1 MATVTLISATGRLKN
16 KIQISYTMTGQ
27 IGEILTSSGL
37 AYGSTNN
44 SGSATLL
51 TAPADTP
58 NFGYGLLQN
67 NIFGGIPNGTWYV
80 WAWALTSAGRF
91 FSQPKRIIV
100 SSSGYE
106 LSDEGSTIA
115 NPVVIAGGT
124 EGKAKALFSDS
135 SGLATWKPVGE
146 MFAYGHYIGELY
158 GGGIVVDVWKE
169 GDEEKV
175 LIASL
180 TDLGQTNGNYDP
192 NGDLYGQWIYGTTNG
207 IQRTAILIGTQA
219 SSMYSGQANTNA
231 INALAATAGGAA
243 LVCSQYRGGGYEDWY
258 LPSYY
263 ELLAI
268 RNQEFVLSR
277 VTGADFLV
285 PDDGY
290 WSSTEVLPDS
300 AYIMSAPGD
309 WSTMNEWRKF
319 NNSRMKAVRRESYST
334 GDGLVLS
341 LDATNSKSFSDA
353 SYYLS
358 GTASRWSCLV
368 NRGMSSS
375 YSFGLSSAGSSSGGT
390 LTQILTLFTTTG
402 ITTEVFSGTVGN
414 WTLSFISSAVPT
426 TPKLYNRTGESSF
439 VSSYFTAAYSD
450 TVIKFDSG
458 DFSYL
463 PGNGVSLN
471 IYVSVQSPGYK
482 SPYAL
487 LRQISIT
494 TTINSISTYTVPLYQ
509 YVGKSI
515 SIKITSPGSYWN
527 STSSFAGPSLDN
539 IYVQGT
545 NGGFQNIGPRY
556 FPDQGGYLKFVSS
569 GGVNGSFINFNAPI
583 GSATAV
589 TVEVWA
595 RLAANYSGTML
606 FGWDQYDVYMAS
618 GHLGYNTNSSD
629 LYGINATKV
638 TSLGIV
644 GNWAHYIFE
653 MRSDVSYT
661 NNKIYINGEQQSLS
675 QVLTGS
681 GESALRRNFNFGFG
695 RIGGFRGSNNYFFN
709 GDISIFRVYNRALT
723 KEEIM
728 KNYSSGRKRYEIR
741 PSILKDGLYSYID
754 FNVPAS
760 YAEDGSISGNVNDL
774 GEGGRPASLVITA
787 TTTKPAVQKTSNQL
801 VLGVKRLI
809 FPGTTTL
816 NPYITWATAGTPL
829 QTATDL
835 SVSFWIYFD
844 ESRTAEIIVKWAST
858 SNGVGPWEVFQ
869 SAAVGGSNITFRL
882 ISGSTIYQRTG
893 TKLIPNAKWTH
904 VCATYNNVSKNIKTY
919 INSEIDIDHTWPSQM
934 SMDTVTAGDVFVGQY
949 PPAATTNRYP
959 LKGSISS
966 IQIYTRT
973 IGKEEVK
980 NNYEADKFE
989 FDSAADAN
997 LFFSHELTG
1006 NPTFSIT
1013 QNLTLDIPGKVNDR
1027 ILSSDASGNAVWV
1040 DKSSLFNRPTNYRYI
1055 GELYGG
1061 GIIVGMWK
1069 YPSTVWN
1076 YLIMSLTDITGP
1088 TGSPWSNIVAT
1099 SSKGSDSEYNGASNS
1114 AAIMAK
1120 AGHANSA
1127 AKLCDSYDGG
1137 GFTDWYLPSIHEMMM
1152 GYHAG
1157 HSLGYVIGA
1166 DNFGYRG
1173 FGNLKGIYWTSTEA
1187 SIGTAA
1193 YALNI
1198 TLGTQ
1203 LGLVISDGTRSF
1215 SYSVQD
1221 SSGMPLITAT
1231 KSGTYS
1237 VRAFRQVRINER
1249 RPIWNPEWEWDY
1261 VPVEEGWIGWTP
1273 WAEENWMPTTVYL
1286 DTNPLNTQGSG
1297 QTQPLNNN
1305 IVQSPGFLTL
1315 TFSNTFISYLPV
1327 TEAGVC
1333 WSTSSVPTISD
1344 SYATASSIVGNNFV
1358 VKTPPFPYAPAG
1370 TNLRQN
1376 TSLIFYRAYIKSGG
1390 SYYYSSDSGRLNST
1404 FWSTT
1409 TTYSVAGQ
1417 VTNLPTGVYIG
1428 WIGYLS
1434 LYE

>member
-16 KIQISYTMTGQ
+16 KIQISYTMTAP
-27 IGEILTSSGL
+27 IGEILTSAGL
-37 AYGSTNN
+37 AYGSTNV

-58 NFGYGLLQN
+58 NYGYGPVQN
-67 NIFGGIPNGTWYV
+67 NIFAGIPNGTWYV
-80 WAWALTSAGRF
+80 WAWALTSVGRF
-91 FSQPKRIIV
+91 FSQARTVIV

-115 NPVVIAGGT
+115 NPLIITGGT
-124 EGKAKALFSDS
+124 EGKDRALFSDS

-158 GGGIVVDVWKE
+158 GGGVVVDVWKE

-175 LIASL
+175 LIASTENL
-180 TDLGQTNGNYDP
+180 NSTNGQYDP
-192 NGDLYGQWIYGTTNG
+192 TGDFFCQWILGNTGAFPNIG
-207 IQRTAILIGTQA
+207 FLIGTES
-219 SSMYSGQANTNA
+219 SSMYNGAKNTNA
-231 INALAATAGGAA
+231 IIAVSATAGSAA

-268 RNQEFVLSR
+268 RNQESIISKVLKTDSI
-277 VTGADFLV
+277 D
-285 PDDGY
+285 PNDYY
-290 WSSTEVLPDS
+290 WSSTEIKSDS
-300 AYIMSAPGD
+300 AAAMSSPGD
-309 WSTMNEWRKF
+309 QSNILALRKI
-319 NNSRMKAVRRESYST
+319 NGARIRAVRRESFST
-334 GDGLVLS
+334 GDGVVLS

-606 FGWDQYDVYMAS
+606 FGWDQYDVYMAG

-638 TSLGIV
+638 TSLRIV

-661 NNKIYINGEQQSLS
+661 NNKIYINGELQSLS
-675 QVLTGS
+675 QILAGS
-681 GESALRRNFNFGFG
+681 GESALRRNFNFGLG

-741 PSILKDGLYSYID
+741 PSILRDGLYSYID

-760 YAEDGSISGNVNDL
+760 YDADGSVSGNVNDL

-787 TTTKPAVQKTSNQL
+787 TTTKPAVRKTSNQL

-816 NPYITWATAGTPL
+816 NPYITWATAGTAL

-844 ESRTAEIIVKWAST
+844 ESRTAEIIVKWASA

-869 SAAVGGSNITFRL
+869 SSAVGGSNITFRL

-893 TKLIPNAKWTH
+893 TKVIPNAKWTH
-904 VCATYNNVSKNIKTY
+904 VCATYNNSTKVIRTY
-919 INSEIDIDHTWPSQM
+919 INSEIDIDYIWPSQM
-934 SMDTVTAGDVFVGQY
+934 AMDTVTAGDVFVGQY
-949 PPAATTNRYP
+949 PPSATTNRYP
-959 LKGSISS
+959 LKGSIYN

-989 FDSAADAN
+989 FDNAADTN

-1006 NPTFSIT
+1006 NPTFSIN
-1013 QNLTLDIPGKVNDR
+1013 QNLTLDIPGKINDR
-1027 ILSSDASGNAVWV
+1027 ILASDAGGNAVWV
-1040 DKSSLFNRPTNYRYI
+1040 DKNSLFDRPTNYRYI

-1069 YPSTVWN
+1069 YPSTIWN
-1076 YLIMSLTDITGP
+1076 YLIMSLTDINGAA
-1088 TGSPWSNIVAT
+1088 GSVWSNVSNAAT
-1099 SSKGSDSEYNGASNS
+1099 YIGQDPRGGAEFEHKGASNS
-1114 AAIMAK
+1114 AAIISQ
-1120 AGHANSA
+1120 AGHASSA
-1127 AKLCDSYDGG
+1127 AKLCRDYTGG
-1137 GFTDWYLPSIHEMMM
+1137 GFTDWYLPSAQELIM
-1152 GYHAG
+1152 GHNAG
-1157 HSLGYVIGA
+1157 QSLGYVMGQ
-1166 DNFGYRG
+1166 DNFAYRG
-1173 FGNLKGIYWTSTEA
+1173 LENLRGIYWSSTEV
-1187 SIGTAA
+1187 STNAA
-1193 YALNI
+1193 YVLNTINNNFYGGLESGGPINSAL
-1198 TLGTQ
+1198 
-1203 LGLVISDGTRSF
+1203 
-1215 SYSVQD
+1215 
-1221 SSGMPLITAT
+1221 
-1231 KSGTYS
+1231 KSATYS

-1273 WAEENWMPTTVYL
+1273 WVEENWMPTTVYL